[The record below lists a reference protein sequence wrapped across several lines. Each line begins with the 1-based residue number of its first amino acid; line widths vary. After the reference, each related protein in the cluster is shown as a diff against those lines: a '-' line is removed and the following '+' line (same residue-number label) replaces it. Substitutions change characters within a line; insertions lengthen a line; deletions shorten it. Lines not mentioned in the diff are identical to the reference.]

1 MQTYEPTKI
10 MFKPSNLVN
19 YGAVLAL
26 MSLVYSVPATS
37 AEAIKISEERLQQHV
52 DQLSK
57 IGNLGPKLEDGF
69 TRAAWS
75 DEETKGLEYFKKEGE
90 KMGLEAR
97 YDGIGNLYLR
107 TKNNSN
113 YVIQTGSHIDTVPAG
128 GTFDG
133 QVGILGGL
141 EALRGLMEAG
151 AIPPDKDVELVLW
164 RGEESAT
171 YQFAYKGSKAAWGDK
186 MPDDLLSRKFNGV
199 TLEDNI
205 KKQGFDPSFIRDNK
219 PANPEAE
226 RDKIKAY
233 IELHV
238 EQANKLESD
247 GDDIGVVTSIRGGT
261 RYKVEVTG
269 RFDHSGGTPMGTKY
283 RRDANLTMATM
294 QVELDKLMRE
304 HHAKGVD
311 LVQTVGVINTDAET
325 NKDAPLLPENALTK
339 VSGYGYFFIDIRGN
353 NRKTRD
359 AYAEEARATL
369 QAVAKN
375 LNTIDKISNL
385 GSSDPAEKLDTGC
398 QKLIEAAAKRRGY
411 KYQYI
416 VSGAGHDAAVVANQK
431 NSAGEPVPV
440 CMIFVPSKNGVSHDK
455 DEFTKTSDIRK
466 GTEVLADTI
475 SMLLKR

>member
-199 TLEDNI
+199 TLRITSRN
-205 KKQGFDPSFIRDNK
+205 KALTPLSFATTSPPTQRLNATRSRPTLSCTSSRPTSSNPTATISASS
-219 PANPEAE
+219 PAFAAE
-226 RDKIKAY
+226 P
-233 IELHV
+233 
-238 EQANKLESD
+238 
-247 GDDIGVVTSIRGGT
+247 GT
-261 RYKVEVTG
+261 RWK
-269 RFDHSGGTPMGTKY
+269 
-283 RRDANLTMATM
+283 
-294 QVELDKLMRE
+294 
-304 HHAKGVD
+304 
-311 LVQTVGVINTDAET
+311 
-325 NKDAPLLPENALTK
+325 
-339 VSGYGYFFIDIRGN
+339 
-353 NRKTRD
+353 
-359 AYAEEARATL
+359 
-369 QAVAKN
+369 
-375 LNTIDKISNL
+375 
-385 GSSDPAEKLDTGC
+385 
-398 QKLIEAAAKRRGY
+398 
-411 KYQYI
+411 
-416 VSGAGHDAAVVANQK
+416 
-431 NSAGEPVPV
+431 
-440 CMIFVPSKNGVSHDK
+440 
-455 DEFTKTSDIRK
+455 
-466 GTEVLADTI
+466 
-475 SMLLKR
+475 